1 MATHTTR
8 DHLIEVGLQQ
18 IRSSG
23 YNATGVKEILDRAG
37 VPKGSFYHYFPS
49 KEAFTEEVLNRYTMS
64 EVQRLQDILGDIKLA
79 PLKRLRKYFE
89 ALSTAFGMS
98 APIGG
103 CLLGQLTL
111 EVADH
116 SPRLQPLPSD
126 AFARWQHGIANVLRE
141 AVERGDRSKA
151 IRPDDLAAFL
161 LNGWEGALIRMK
173 AAKSDKPLD
182 NFIHI
187 AFNVLLKK

>member
-1 MATHTTR
+1 MATRTTR
-8 DHLIEVGLQQ
+8 DHLIEVGLEQ
-18 IRSSG
+18 IRSSS

-49 KEAFTEEVLNRYTMS
+49 KEVFTEEVLNRYMIAET
-64 EVQRLQDILGDIKLA
+64 QRLQDVLGDIRLA
-79 PLKRLRKYFE
+79 PLKRLRRYFE
-89 ALSTAFGMS
+89 ALTVAFGMS

-111 EVADH
+111 EIADQ
-116 SPRLQPLPSD
+116 SPRLQPLLRD
-126 AFARWQHGIANVLRE
+126 AFAHWQHGIANVLRE
-141 AVERGDRSKA
+141 AVERGDLSRA

-161 LNGWEGALIRMK
+161 LNGWQGALVRMK
-173 AAKSDKPLD
+173 AEKSDQPLE

-187 AFNVLLKK
+187 AFNILLKK